1 MKTTKSSNFSYLL
14 FLYAGSRTGSRK
26 SSRDSSDSEILAKV
40 IDFKSQAE
48 VKIETIL
55 LKLPRTKIGNIESRV
70 FAKTH
75 VDKFLESRV
84 FNYSLVPNRR
94 PVPSYVSY

>member
-55 LKLPRTKIGNIESRV
+55 LKLPRTKIGNIIESNN
-70 FAKTH
+70 
-75 VDKFLESRV
+75 DLIG
-84 FNYSLVPNRR
+84 
-94 PVPSYVSY
+94 